1 MLLGKRPRPPIM
13 RRTRSMS
20 GGLSVDMQP
29 PDQTNNLE
37 SHHEEESVMSH
48 QNPLQPHPHHDDQE
62 HGINIKNPHTVV
74 MGTETHIKSEL
85 TVADERLVGSAVMFP
100 SHTATATNTNNII
113 NHNNNPLSVSAHDV
127 IHSTPHFLQT
137 CGLCN
142 CRLAPGRDIYMYRGD
157 TAFCSLECREQQIK
171 QDKRKEKW
179 KMAFTNKEDHR
190 VSPPCTATA
199 KASTAACT

>member
-13 RRTRSMS
+13 RRTRSMI
-20 GGLSVDMQP
+20 GGLSVDMQA
-29 PDQTNNLE
+29 PD
-37 SHHEEESVMSH
+37 HEEESMMSH
-48 QNPLQPHPHHDDQE
+48 QNPLQPHPHHDDHQE

-74 MGTETHIKSEL
+74 MGTETHIQTEL
-85 TVADERLVGSAVMFP
+85 TVSDERLVGSAVMFP
-100 SHTATATNTNNII
+100 SHTNNII
-113 NHNNNPLSVSAHDV
+113 NPLSVSAHDV
-127 IHSTPHFLQT
+127 IHSTPHFLRT

>member
-20 GGLSVDMQP
+20 GGLSVDMQA

-37 SHHEEESVMSH
+37 SHHEEQSVMSH
-48 QNPLQPHPHHDDQE
+48 QNPLQPHPHHDD
-62 HGINIKNPHTVV
+62 PHTVV
-74 MGTETHIKSEL
+74 MGTETHIQTEL
-85 TVADERLVGSAVMFP
+85 TVSDERLVGSAVMFP
-100 SHTATATNTNNII
+100 SHTNNII
-113 NHNNNPLSVSAHDV
+113 NPLSVSAHDV
-127 IHSTPHFLQT
+127 IHSTPHFLRT

-179 KMAFTNKEDHR
+179 KIAFTNKEDHR

>member
-20 GGLSVDMQP
+20 GGLSVDMQAH
-29 PDQTNNLE
+29 DQTNNLE
-37 SHHEEESVMSH
+37 SHHEKESVMSH
-48 QNPLQPHPHHDDQE
+48 HNPLQPHPHHDDHQE

-74 MGTETHIKSEL
+74 MGTETHIQSKL
-85 TVADERLVGSAVMFP
+85 TVSDERLVGSAVMFP
-100 SHTATATNTNNII
+100 SHTNNII
-113 NHNNNPLSVSAHDV
+113 NPLSASAHDV
-127 IHSTPHFLQT
+127 IHSTPHFLRT

-179 KMAFTNKEDHR
+179 KIAFTNKEDHR